1 MSKETF
7 TSLST
12 DELETMLS
20 RAAERGA
27 KEALCKVGLHDEEAG
42 NDIRDLRVLV
52 DGWRGIKRTATRTFV
67 QWLIL
72 FILGLIAMGT
82 WQNFHK

>member
-1 MSKETF
+1 MANETF
-7 TSLST
+7 TSLSKQ
-12 DELETMLS
+12 ELESLLAT
-20 RAAERGA
+20 AVERGA

-52 DGWRGIKRTATRTFV
+52 DGWRGIKKTATRTFV